1 MSTGRWLDE
10 GARTR
15 SGMSHACHRA
25 RGPGHSRKTAERRSE
40 APLSRL
46 AGPERGGGGPQG
58 AGGRGAAPVGSSAA
72 GAPGVG
78 VTLRPACLPVSA
90 SSGTA
95 LGHGPRL
102 SPAREWGPGVLVRWV
117 MSCPPSVRS
126 QARGCHY

>member
-78 VTLRPACLPVSA
+78 VTLRPGAQPVSLSPPA
-90 SSGTA
+90 LVLPWVTA
-95 LGHGPRL
+95 L
-102 SPAREWGPGVLVRWV
+102 A
-117 MSCPPSVRS
+117 CPLPESGGLGSRY
-126 QARGCHY
+126 AG